1 MRRSLLLLLF
11 ATACGNNGGVN
22 PDRFFT
28 VDFPGTWEVRSLVRT
43 DAGNDV
49 PVDPGTAHLPFRP
62 LHDGAF
68 LSFAGQSF
76 ASGHLADGFGQPL
89 YAEWHAGVPNSR
101 YTNLTSQSAAFFDF
115 ASQGTDGCSWREEV
129 TVSFQAISNTELIGN
144 AVIVSTGDCTNPAPL
159 PAAAV
164 GSFRFRLVQVAL
176 PAQLAP
182 RAEAAGA
189 SEASGR

>member
-1 MRRSLLLLLF
+1 MRLSLLLLLF
-11 ATACGNNGGVN
+11 ATACGSQDSAN
-22 PDRFFT
+22 RFFT

-68 LSFAGQSF
+68 LSF

-144 AVIVSTGDCTNPAPL
+144 AVIVSTGDCANPAPL

-182 RAEAAGA
+182 RADAAGA
-189 SEASGR
+189 GEASGR